1 MGLQRVGHN
10 WRTELNWKEIY
21 CIKFLE
27 MQVDLKFQVLL
38 WYLEPHKS
46 KSLLKSFPGLYSDL
60 GFLGGSAIKI
70 LPAVQEPQESW
81 VWSLGWEDLL
91 KEETATHSST
101 LALEIYR
108 GAWQATAH
116 RAIESQTVAE
126 VT

>member
-1 MGLQRVGHN
+1 M
-10 WRTELNWKEIY
+10 
-21 CIKFLE
+21 IKNPLAIQE
-27 MQVDLKFQVLL
+27 TQKVSVQ
-38 WYLEPHKS
+38 S
-46 KSLLKSFPGLYSDL
+46 
-60 GFLGGSAIKI
+60 LGG
-70 LPAVQEPQESW
+70 
-81 VWSLGWEDLL
+81 EDLL